1 MYALLNDTN
10 KVKLIHKDSYKLPTE
25 ERGNFPSPAYLSE
38 IEDSVGWDKF
48 HGVDCPSETV
58 DLLMSNG
65 TAYLSEIEDCVSW
78 DKFHGIDRPSKTVD
92 LLMRVPNKCEILCL
106 IYENTV
112 VSVETRARKLQ
123 VLPVPNICP
132 FSQLERK
139 QEAGNTVEAL
149 NDFHGCTLGRGDGQ
163 AAHDLLDL
171 VHVRGQYHQQGDHA
185 PRVLS
190 LEELAG
196 RIADIDKRR
205 AREILE
211 NAVQRIIE
219 LLTVE
224 KPFAVSEKA
233 SIGQIDSTVELAN
246 ENTETDSPI
255 ILVNELETSEST
267 ASNQEDIVA
276 WEEPLTQDQD
286 KIAAI
291 SDVAF
296 STTPNLRTA
305 KPHGL
310 VFTMVTRGSKQP
322 KQKTGNQSD
331 ENMEPTILGPVRK
344 RGRGRPKGTIP
355 PPVVNDQ
362 GQNVYRCETLHM
374 RRHSGQRPFT
384 CDICGKAFTTKG
396 NMQAHVAC
404 AHTDEKPWTCPTC
417 GKAFKEK
424 KTSLQR
430 HEAMHIKAEYSC
442 DLCGDT
448 FTQPDDLHNHLLTVH
463 TTVAQPLVCENC
475 NFVFEDQ
482 SEWAEHRQLHE
493 NDSGALGGTP
503 VPVEGGDTVYL
514 TSGEGL
520 LTSGGGDQVLL
531 VEEGVGIGGGGYD
544 ALHSVL
550 VSAAMSA
557 DTLGEGVHM
566 RRHSGQRPFT
576 CDICGK
582 AFTTKGNMQAHVAC
596 AHTDE
601 KPWTCP
607 TCGKAFKEKKT
618 SLQRHEA
625 MHIKA
630 EYSCDLCGDTFT
642 QPDDLHNHLLTVHTT
657 VAQPLVCENCNF
669 VFEDQSEWAE
679 HRQLHENDSGALGG
693 TPVPVEGGDTVYLTS
708 GEGLLTSGGGDQVLL
723 VEEGVGIGGGGYDAL
738 HSVLVSAAMSADTLG
753 EGDHMRQYQP

>member
-1 MYALLNDTN
+1 MTFLLFLNLLWRKPQQFRHAVTVLRQQGGAIN
-10 KVKLIHKDSYKLPTE
+10 
-25 ERGNFPSPAYLSE
+25 PSFS
-38 IEDSVGWDKF
+38 
-48 HGVDCPSETV
+48 DCPIS
-58 DLLMSNG
+58 LKNNS
-65 TAYLSEIEDCVSW
+65 
-78 DKFHGIDRPSKTVD
+78 RKTHHYD
-92 LLMRVPNKCEILCL
+92 FA
-106 IYENTV
+106 
-112 VSVETRARKLQ
+112 VSV
-123 VLPVPNICP
+123 ICEQ
-132 FSQLERK
+132 S
-139 QEAGNTVEAL
+139 GAL
-149 NDFHGCTLGRGDGQ
+149 NPSLINIPSVWKKNNAKRTSQED
-163 AAHDLLDL
+163 
-171 VHVRGQYHQQGDHA
+171 V
-185 PRVLS
+185 VLS

-233 SIGQIDSTVELAN
+233 SIGQIDSIVELAN

-286 KIAAI
+286 KIVSVNPEQNSAAI

-344 RGRGRPKGTIP
+344 RGRGRPTKGTIP

-362 GQNVYRCETLHM
+362 GQNYTCDVIPDSGHLRVIFVGKHSQPRETCRPTLHVLTQT
-374 RRHSGQRPFT
+374 RNRGRAQP
-384 CDICGKAFTTKG
+384 
-396 NMQAHVAC
+396 
-404 AHTDEKPWTCPTC
+404 
-417 GKAFKEK
+417 
-424 KTSLQR
+424 SLQR

-442 DLCGDT
+442 DLCGDA
-448 FTQPDDLHNHLLTVH
+448 FTQPDDLQNHLLTVH

-503 VPVEGGDTVYL
+503 VQVEGGDTVYL

-520 LTSGGGDQVLL
+520 HTSGGGDQVLL

-550 VSAAMSA
+550 VSAAMSV
-557 DTLGEGVHM
+557 DTLGEGGTQFVHVLCVDPETAQI
-566 RRHSGQRPFT
+566 S
-576 CDICGK
+576 
-582 AFTTKGNMQAHVAC
+582 N
-596 AHTDE
+596 TD
-601 KPWTCP
+601 
-607 TCGKAFKEKKT
+607 
-618 SLQRHEA
+618 Q
-625 MHIKA
+625 
-630 EYSCDLCGDTFT
+630 
-642 QPDDLHNHLLTVHTT
+642 
-657 VAQPLVCENCNF
+657 
-669 VFEDQSEWAE
+669 
-679 HRQLHENDSGALGG
+679 
-693 TPVPVEGGDTVYLTS
+693 
-708 GEGLLTSGGGDQVLL
+708 
-723 VEEGVGIGGGGYDAL
+723 
-738 HSVLVSAAMSADTLG
+738 TLI
-753 EGDHMRQYQP
+753 

>member
-1 MYALLNDTN
+1 MSSKGHFLT
-10 KVKLIHKDSYKLPTE
+10 V
-25 ERGNFPSPAYLSE
+25 SE
-38 IEDSVGWDKF
+38 IAEGSKLTSVLTEF
-48 HGVDCPSETV
+48 Q
-58 DLLMSNG
+58 
-65 TAYLSEIEDCVSW
+65 
-78 DKFHGIDRPSKTVD
+78 
-92 LLMRVPNKCEILCL
+92 
-106 IYENTV
+106 
-112 VSVETRARKLQ
+112 LQ
-123 VLPVPNICP
+123 
-132 FSQLERK
+132 
-139 QEAGNTVEAL
+139 
-149 NDFHGCTLGRGDGQ
+149 
-163 AAHDLLDL
+163 
-171 VHVRGQYHQQGDHA
+171 
-185 PRVLS
+185 VLS

-286 KIAAI
+286 KIVSVHPEQNSAAI

-362 GQNVYRCETLHM
+362 GQNVYRCETCKAEVKTYHALLVHM

-424 KTSLQR
+424 KSLKIHERIHTGEKPYSCSECHQAFTQLGALKEHMLIHAGLKPHLCDLCGQEFRSRTNLNEHKKRHLTQKLLQCRSCDNTFYNRASLQR

-557 DTLGEGVHM
+557 DTLGEGGTQFVHVLCVDPETAQI
-566 RRHSGQRPFT
+566 S
-576 CDICGK
+576 
-582 AFTTKGNMQAHVAC
+582 N
-596 AHTDE
+596 TD
-601 KPWTCP
+601 
-607 TCGKAFKEKKT
+607 
-618 SLQRHEA
+618 Q
-625 MHIKA
+625 
-630 EYSCDLCGDTFT
+630 
-642 QPDDLHNHLLTVHTT
+642 
-657 VAQPLVCENCNF
+657 
-669 VFEDQSEWAE
+669 
-679 HRQLHENDSGALGG
+679 
-693 TPVPVEGGDTVYLTS
+693 
-708 GEGLLTSGGGDQVLL
+708 
-723 VEEGVGIGGGGYDAL
+723 
-738 HSVLVSAAMSADTLG
+738 TLI
-753 EGDHMRQYQP
+753 